1 MNPSFTVAIVGRPN
15 VGKSRLFNRLAG
27 KRLAIVHDKAGV
39 TRDVKAA
46 VVDNTYTLLDTGG
59 VGLVTDLDHQDLIRA
74 AEEQVWLAV
83 QAADLILFTVDI
95 REGLTALDRTIA
107 DRLRHSGK
115 TVLLVANKAD
125 TERLAEQAFEFAE
138 LGFGDPLPVSAEHG
152 HRFDSLHD
160 HLAEAAGPP
169 PPGADTDPSEE
180 PKRIHLAFVGRPNVG
195 KSSLCNNLLNDQRLV
210 VSEVPGTTRDS
221 VQLDLDWHG
230 ADGHVLPYR
239 LVDTAGLRRR
249 KRVDHSIEYF
259 STLRSREAME
269 QADIVFLVIDAE
281 EGVTRQDKALAG
293 EILEAGKCVV
303 LLVNK
308 WDVAIDRFRANQ
320 PEQYADMK
328 AFRADYARHALK
340 ELFFLPDSP
349 VLFVSALRGF
359 SMDRVLKTARAL
371 WETSGRQ
378 LPTPKVNR
386 LVQDLMAGRSPAF
399 KDGKRFKAYYAV
411 QTGNRPFTFRVFCNR
426 ATKLDEPYRRYLQRG
441 FIRQFALGGC
451 PVRFELRGKEV
462 RYAGEEKRRP
472 RNKGGRR

>member
-1 MNPSFTVAIVGRPN
+1 
-15 VGKSRLFNRLAG
+15 
-27 KRLAIVHDKAGV
+27 
-39 TRDVKAA
+39 
-46 VVDNTYTLLDTGG
+46 
-59 VGLVTDLDHQDLIRA
+59 
-74 AEEQVWLAV
+74 
-83 QAADLILFTVDI
+83 
-95 REGLTALDRTIA
+95 
-107 DRLRHSGK
+107 
-115 TVLLVANKAD
+115 VANKAD
-125 TERLAEQAFEFAE
+125 TESLVGQAFEFAE

-152 HRFDSLHD
+152 YRFDALYD

-169 PPGADTDPSEE
+169 PADEE
-180 PKRIHLAFVGRPNVG
+180 EESTADLKRIHLAFVGRPNVG
-195 KSSLCNNLLNDQRLV
+195 KSSLCNNLLQDQRLV

-221 VQLDLDWHG
+221 VHLDLDWHG
-230 ADGHVLPYR
+230 ADGRVLPYR

-269 QADIVFLVIDAE
+269 QADIVFLVVDAE

-308 WDVAIDRFRANQ
+308 WDVAIDRFRAHQ

-359 SMDRVLKTARAL
+359 SMDRVLKTARSL

-386 LVQDLMAGRSPAF
+386 LVQDLMAARSPAF

-426 ATKLDEPYRRYLQRG
+426 ATRLDEPYRRYLQRG
-441 FIRQFALGGC
+441 FIREFSLRGC

-462 RYAGEEKRRP
+462 RYAGREPARRP
-472 RNKGGRR
+472 DKRKGGRR